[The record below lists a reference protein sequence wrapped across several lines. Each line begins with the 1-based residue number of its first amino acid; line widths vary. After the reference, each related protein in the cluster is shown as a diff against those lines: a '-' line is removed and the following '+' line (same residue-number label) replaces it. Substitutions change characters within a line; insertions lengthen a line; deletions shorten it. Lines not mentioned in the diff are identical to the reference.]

1 AGAEV
6 VLLLIAGAVRNM
18 ALAIDAHQLAVCVD
32 HHQAVEIVRSLALED
47 GDGQYD
53 AQLPGHGLKLGHGRM
68 LAPRIGG
75 AEPLFLLRDAEI
87 RPLEQL
93 RGQDDLGALGRRL
106 ADEADGLVDVRLHVL
121 AVRGLDGGD
130 GDLTGHHAGSCWL
143 MQWKE
148 PPPDR
153 VAIDGKGMISRSGK
167 TVARASQARRAAMS
181 FP

>member
-1 AGAEV
+1 F
-6 VLLLIAGAVRNM
+6 LLIAGAVGYM
-18 ALAIDAHQLAVCVD
+18 ALAIDAHQFAVGVD
-32 HHQAVEIVRSLALED
+32 HHQAVEVVRPLALENRD
-47 GDGQYD
+47 RQDD
-53 AQLPGHGLKLGHGRM
+53 AQFLGYRLKLGHGRV

-75 AEPLFLLRDAEI
+75 AEPLLFLRDAEI

-93 RGQDDLGALGRRL
+93 RRQDDLRALGRRL
-106 ADEADGLVDVRLHVL
+106 TDEADGLVDVRLHVL

-153 VAIDGKGMISRSGK
+153 VAIDGRGMISRSVK

-181 FP
+181 LP